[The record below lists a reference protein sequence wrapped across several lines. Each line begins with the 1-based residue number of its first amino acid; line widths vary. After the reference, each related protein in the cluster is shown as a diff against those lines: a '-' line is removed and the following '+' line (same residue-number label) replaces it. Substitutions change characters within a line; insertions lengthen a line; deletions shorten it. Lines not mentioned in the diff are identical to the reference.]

1 MIDDRLNEELRG
13 LDPVQPGSLD
23 GAAGSDAA
31 AGLLARILAED
42 PAAGADRA
50 ADAEPRAEGSS
61 RRGHDQTG
69 RPCRRDWWRPRS
81 VTAALAG
88 LAAVAVVA
96 AALVA
101 IFAGSSSTGSG
112 PAPDRLAAA
121 LDRAAAVAG
130 AQPQA
135 GVDRPYSYLKTREL
149 AVDTTVADEHSWH
162 ISQVTTREEWMTPD
176 GPARMRITAGPSH
189 FVGATDRLE
198 WERAGRPGFLAL
210 GFGPRTEVHWLAG
223 DVIRRRVLDLP
234 TDPAA
239 LAVRLRQEAQ
249 AEAGELPLPAATL
262 RLIAEDLRSPMATPR
277 LRRALYEAAKLV
289 PGIGYFGARIDA
301 EGRQGVAI
309 GVSGLGPDGKAQFAL
324 IFDPATA
331 RPLSTEEISPTGAGA
346 GPTIRR
352 VTTYVEAPEVLPP
365 AVDRA
370 TL

>member
-1 MIDDRLNEELRG
+1 MSDDRLNEELRR

-23 GAAGSDAA
+23 GAAESDAA
-31 AGLLARILAED
+31 EGLLARILAED
-42 PAAGADRA
+42 PTAGADHSPGGASAPGDVHETASGGAR
-50 ADAEPRAEGSS
+50 RS
-61 RRGHDQTG
+61 R
-69 RPCRRDWWRPRS
+69 WWRP
-81 VTAALAG
+81 TPMKLAFGG
-88 LAAVAVVA
+88 LAAVAVA
-96 AALVA
+96 AFLVLQL
-101 IFAGSSSTGSG
+101 GSSSTGPG
-112 PAPDRLAAA
+112 PRPDPLTAAI
-121 LDRAAAVAG
+121 DRAAAVAG
-130 AQPQA
+130 AEPQA
-135 GVDRPYSYLKTREL
+135 GLDRPYSYLKTREL
-149 AVDTTVADEHSWH
+149 AVDTTVADEHAWH

-223 DVIRRRVLDLP
+223 DLIRRRVLDLP

-239 LAVRLRQEAQ
+239 LAIRLRQEAK
-249 AEAGELPLPAATL
+249 AGAGELPSPAATL
-262 RLIAEDLRSPMATPR
+262 RLIAENLRSPVATPR

-289 PGIGYFGARIDA
+289 PGIRYFGARTDA
-301 EGRQGVAI
+301 EGRRGVAI
-309 GVSGLGPDGKAQFAL
+309 GVTGLGPDGKAQFAL

-352 VTTYVEAPEVLPP
+352 VTTFVEAPEVSPP
-365 AVDRA
+365 AVDGT